1 MEGALAKVARHGPSV
16 PDTAM
21 RALVTGAGGF
31 VGRHLVAH
39 LTEAGDEVV
48 TTDPATGGADITDAA
63 AITAE
68 VVAAAPEVVYHL
80 AGWADVGG
88 SWSQPVAAFRANA
101 EGTLN
106 VLGAAQSAGAAR
118 VVAVS
123 SADVYGQ
130 AGPDEMPLTEES
142 PLRPS
147 SPYAASKV
155 AADYLGLQAW
165 LGHQLPV
172 LRVRAFN
179 HLGPG
184 QTDRFVASALASRIA
199 QAERDGGTT
208 LTVGNLSARRDYTDV
223 RDVVRAYR
231 LLAERGEPGESYN
244 VCSGIDLAVQD
255 IVDRLL
261 SLSSASLTIEV
272 DQALFRP
279 VDTPV
284 LRGSHDK
291 ITAATG
297 WQPEIPLDQTLAD
310 LLADWRTRLAS

>member
-1 MEGALAKVARHGPSV
+1 
-16 PDTAM
+16 M
-21 RALVTGAGGF
+21 RAFVTGAHGF

-39 LTEAGDEVV
+39 LEASGDEVA
-48 TTDPATGGADITDAA
+48 TTDPIAGGADITDIDAIGAEMAA
-63 AITAE
+63 AR
-68 VVAAAPEVVYHL
+68 PEVVYHL

-88 SWSQPVAAFRANA
+88 SWAHPVEAFRANA

-106 VLGAAQSAGAAR
+106 VLAAAREVGVER

-123 SADVYGQ
+123 SADVYGE
-130 AGPDEMPLTEES
+130 AAPDEMPLTEDS

-165 LGHQLPV
+165 LGHHQAV

-184 QTDRFVASALASRIA
+184 QADRFVASALASRIA
-199 QAERDGGTT
+199 RAEREGGTT

-231 LLAERGEPGESYN
+231 LLAEAGEPGEAYN
-244 VCSGIDLAVQD
+244 VCSGVDLAVQD
-255 IVDRLL
+255 LVDQLL
-261 SLSSASLTIEV
+261 ALSSADLTLEV
-272 DQALFRP
+272 DPDLFRP

-291 ITAATG
+291 LSAATG
-297 WQPEIPLDQTLAD
+297 WQPELPMSTTLAD
-310 LLADWRTRLAS
+310 LLDHWRHRLAEEAGS